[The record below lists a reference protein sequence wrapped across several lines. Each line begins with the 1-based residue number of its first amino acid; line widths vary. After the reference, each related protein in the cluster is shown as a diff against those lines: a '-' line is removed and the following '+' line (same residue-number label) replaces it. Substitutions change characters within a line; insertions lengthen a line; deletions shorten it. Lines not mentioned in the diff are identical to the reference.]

1 MDLST
6 IFGMVL
12 AITSI
17 SVGDI
22 LEGGNPLHVIHIS
35 SVLIVIPTALFS
47 AVTATNK
54 KYVKAAFKELKVAF
68 KGSGV
73 DMSKRISEM
82 VEYST
87 LARKNGI
94 LSLEQ
99 KAAQI
104 DDEFLKTGLSM
115 LVDGQP
121 IDEVKENLDLAIE
134 TTEEYYH
141 ECGHFWI
148 KTGESCPTFG
158 LVGAVMGLMLALQL
172 LDDPAA
178 MAAGIAGAF
187 TATVTGIMGS
197 YAFFGPW
204 GQKILGNAKDIVKE
218 KTMIIEAL
226 VGIAE
231 GANPRSLE
239 AKLFNFLDKNEPRVS
254 QFN

>member
-6 IFGMVL
+6 ILGMVFS
-12 AITSI
+12 ITSI

-22 LEGGNPLHVIHIS
+22 LEGGNPLHVLHLS
-35 SVLIVIPTALFS
+35 SVLIVVPTAMFS
-47 AVTATNK
+47 SMTATNK
-54 KYVKAAFKELKVAF
+54 KYIKAAFQELKLVF

-73 DMSKRISEM
+73 DMGARIAEL

-99 KAAQI
+99 KAVAI
-104 DDEFLKTGLSM
+104 EDEFLKTGLSM

-121 IDEVKENLDLAIE
+121 IDEVKQHLELSIE

-141 ECGHFWI
+141 ECAHYWI
-148 KTGESCPTFG
+148 RTGESCPTFG

-172 LDDPAA
+172 LDNPAA
-178 MAAGIAGAF
+178 MAAGIASAF
-187 TATVTGIMGS
+187 TATVTGIMGA
-197 YAFFGPW
+197 YAIFAPW
-204 GQKILGNAKDIVKE
+204 GNKMLGNSKDIIKE
-218 KTMIIEAL
+218 KVMILEAL

-239 AKLFNFLDKNEPRVS
+239 AKLFNFLDKNELRNS

>member
-6 IFGMVL
+6 IFGMLL
-12 AITSI
+12 AVVSI

-35 SVLIVIPTALFS
+35 SVLIVIPTAIFS
-47 AVTATNK
+47 AMTATNK
-54 KYVKAAFKELKVAF
+54 KYIKAAFKELKIVF
-68 KGSGV
+68 RGSGIN
-73 DMSKRISEM
+73 MQKRITEL
-82 VEYST
+82 VEYSI

-99 KAAQI
+99 KASQI
-104 DDEFLKTGLSM
+104 DDEFLKNGLNM

-121 IDEVKENLDLAIE
+121 IDEVKENLELYVD

-141 ECGHFWI
+141 ECGHFWV
-148 KTGESCPTFG
+148 KVGESCPTFG

-204 GQKILGNAKDIVKE
+204 GQKILGNSKDVIKE
-218 KTMIIEAL
+218 KMMIVEAL

-239 AKLFNFLDKNEPRVS
+239 AKLFNFLDKNEPRTS
-254 QFN
+254 QFG